1 MDKLY
6 QSLLDGLVGVA
17 TLVIPVVGVM
27 IVQVLRKLS
36 NKWHLEGAA
45 QDNANLETEIRT
57 VLNVGIAKVLPLINQ
72 RGWNDPD
79 VRKAVLA
86 EAATYMTQ
94 RFPER
99 TAAIIDAAKQD
110 GSTITS
116 RDEKLLLTDTLAG
129 RFPAAM
135 ASASDGPATPP
146 VPPAVIIPS

>member
-129 RFPAAM
+129 RFP
-135 ASASDGPATPP
+135 
-146 VPPAVIIPS
+146 